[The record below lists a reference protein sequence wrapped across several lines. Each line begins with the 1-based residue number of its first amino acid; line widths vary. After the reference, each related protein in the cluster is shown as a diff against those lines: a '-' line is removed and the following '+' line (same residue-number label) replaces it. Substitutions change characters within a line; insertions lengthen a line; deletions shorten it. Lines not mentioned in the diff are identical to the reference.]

1 MGPTLLVQG
10 DTRVESI
17 TESKKNRPTQNVE
30 LWWKKNKKKPKT
42 FSALT
47 WPKIPSRRG
56 ESSPWDELARYLSAR
71 WQPELVIMPHNHQN
85 QHNFSSTLT
94 ALMHCYCF
102 SILTG
107 SACWVCWNQGPLLSS
122 FNFSSSMPCRRKKIK
137 EEERWKFWN
146 KPFLLHDSDI

>member
-1 MGPTLLVQG
+1 MIKAPSLFYFGGIKAAYDTWFIDQHRTLSSG
-10 DTRVESI
+10 
-17 TESKKNRPTQNVE
+17 KKNLKLFLRLRDQ
-30 LWWKKNKKKPKT
+30 KY
-42 FSALT
+42 
-47 WPKIPSRRG
+47 RG
-56 ESSPWDELARYLSAR
+56 GGGNHLRWDELARYLSAR
-71 WQPELVIMPHNHQN
+71 WQPELVIMPYNHQK
-85 QHNFSSTLT
+85 QHNFSSTLA